1 MKSLPNILEQSARI
15 NNLINEP
22 LQSRIESPRNVTI
35 KDQSN
40 SAAPATND
48 SGAAFDHPTSDA
60 AAPTLTVGEAL
71 GRVPLAETSLFPTES
86 LIGATIDTRYFVEK
100 ELGRGGV
107 GAVYLARD
115 RKLHDKAVVIK
126 VLLEKSL
133 QNSWVVQKFQQEKEA
148 LARVDHPGVV
158 GILDNGE
165 LPDGKPYLVMQYID
179 GTTLRSQIKPEGMP
193 LEHAAELIRQIGRA
207 LAAAHDKGIFHRDLK
222 PENIMLQRYGAGEE
236 QVKIIDFGI
245 AKLKDSIVAEST
257 LTGATAGTVSYMA
270 PEQLSG
276 RPVSAAMD
284 TYAMGAIAYELVTG
298 RKPFNPETGFELL
311 EMQRAGVRVRPIDL
325 RPALSDDA
333 NTIILRAL
341 SFEARDRFQNAR
353 ELGDALAQA
362 LSEATVERA
371 PPLISPTQLSTDAN
385 PPARSTGDL
394 SSKTMAAKFQPAL
407 VEARDGSIYPSVP
420 FVPEDSR
427 GRGWLKVVAALVVV
441 AVIAVG
447 GALAI
452 WKRDVLFGKR
462 AATPAASL
470 PERSLAYS
478 LTVQKMRDD
487 KPYQAEFESSGQ
499 EIFENGWKFRMN
511 VSSPQDGYLYLINEG
526 PASDDEVTY
535 NVLFPEEKTNG
546 GSPRVTAGQN
556 LQTAWM
562 RFDENQGTEK
572 FWIVW
577 TANAVKDLEAVT
589 DAVNEADQGEIKDS
603 AKARGVRDFLK
614 KHSATPSEAA
624 KDSAK
629 KQTVIKGRGDVL
641 VKMIELEHH

>member
-1 MKSLPNILEQSARI
+1 
-15 NNLINEP
+15 
-22 LQSRIESPRNVTI
+22 VTT
-35 KDQSN
+35 KDQAN
-40 SAAPATND
+40 LAAPASSD
-48 SGAAFDHPTSDA
+48 GGAAFDHPTSDA
-60 AAPTLTVGEAL
+60 VAPTLTVGERM
-71 GRVPLAETSLFPTES
+71 GQVPLAETSLFPSES
-86 LIGATIDTRYFVEK
+86 LLETTIDNRYFVEK

-107 GAVYLARD
+107 GVVYLARD

-179 GTTLRSQIKPEGMP
+179 GTTLRSQIRPEGMP
-193 LEHAAELIRQIGRA
+193 LEHAAELIKQIGRA

-257 LTGATAGTVSYMA
+257 LTGATAGTVSYMS

-284 TYAMGAIAYELVTG
+284 IYAMGAIAYELVTG

-311 EMQRAGVRVRPIDL
+311 EMQRAGVRVKPSDL
-325 RPALSDDA
+325 RPSLSSEADE
-333 NTIILRAL
+333 IILRAL
-341 SFEARDRFQNAR
+341 SFDPQQRFHGAR
-353 ELGDALAQA
+353 ELGDL
-362 LSEATVERA
+362 LSRTLTEETAPFELRA
-371 PPLISPTQLSTDAN
+371 AAPGAVPATQLATDAN
-385 PPARSTGDL
+385 PLARSTGEL
-394 SSKTMAAKFQPAL
+394 GPGTIAT
-407 VEARDGSIYPSVP
+407 P
-420 FVPEDSR
+420 FVPAQIDSLAQSPIAASLVADR
-427 GRGWLKVVAALVVV
+427 APTRTWLKI
-441 AVIAVG
+441 IAGFILLAFIIVG
-447 GALAI
+447 GA
-452 WKRDVLFGKR
+452 VLFRNRDAILGTR
-462 AATPAASL
+462 TDANAL

-487 KPYQAEFESSGQ
+487 KPYQDEFQSSGQ

-511 VSSPQDGYLYLINEG
+511 LTSPQEGYVYLLNEG
-526 PASDDEVTY
+526 PAEGGVATY
-535 NVLFPEEKTNG
+535 NVLFPEAETNR
-546 GSPRVTAGQN
+546 GSARVSAGQN

-562 RFDENQGTEK
+562 RFDDHQGTEK
-572 FWIVW
+572 FWVVW
-577 TANAVKDLEAVT
+577 TAAPVKELDAVT
-589 DAVNEADQGEIKDS
+589 DAVNDQDRGEIKDS
-603 AKARGVRDFLK
+603 AKARAVRDFLQ
-614 KHSATPSEAA
+614 KHYASKPEVS

-629 KQTVIKGRGDVL
+629 KLTVVKRRGDVL
-641 VKMIELEHH
+641 VNMIELEHH